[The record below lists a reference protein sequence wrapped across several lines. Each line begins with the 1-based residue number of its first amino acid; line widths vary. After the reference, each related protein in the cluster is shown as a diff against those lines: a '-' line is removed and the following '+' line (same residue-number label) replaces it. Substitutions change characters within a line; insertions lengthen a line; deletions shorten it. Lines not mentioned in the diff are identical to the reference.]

1 MDLNE
6 LKKQLY
12 KKDGQFKDRPAP
24 PEELAPGHIAA
35 PEQAGATQWQD
46 NGQKGFYLS
55 VKEKRALW
63 LALSAVV
70 LAAAVIGGW
79 FWWRNFKSFNTDEM
93 SLDIFGQDRVVSG
106 EEVNYIV
113 RYKNNSGVAVSNATL
128 SFSFSNQ
135 LMPVD
140 SSGAVKQGDLMVMS
154 KNLGQLAPEQD
165 GQAEFKVRVLG
176 DKDSQQKFT
185 AKLNY
190 RPSNISSDFS
200 NSKEFA
206 STIISVPLVLSFILP
221 DRIVSGQTMNFSLR
235 YLNTSDAAFNDAKLK
250 IEYPEG
256 FIFDSALPSP
266 SDGNNAWSLA
276 EIGSREEGNIIIKGT
291 IAGNEGESKVFKAQI
306 GTQKS
311 DAEFVVYSQTLA
323 SPQISTSPL
332 FVEQSLVGAQNNNA
346 DIGQDL
352 TYKIKYRNTTN
363 VAIGPVFITV
373 KIDSKAMDPS
383 GVNAKNGFFSS
394 SDNTITWNSSS
405 LPALEQLAAGAE
417 GELEFSLK
425 VKNVLPI
432 NKFSDKNFTI
442 STTVKIDSFNIP
454 LALSGTQLAGQNQL
468 VVKINSRLVLAM
480 KGFYADQL
488 ILNSGPL
495 PPKVGQKTTYTVY
508 WQVLNV
514 SNELASVAVEAYLP
528 SYTSWEGKIYPANED
543 IKYDASSGKIIWQI
557 GKLSAGTGFVYPVKQ
572 IAFQVGFTPSI
583 SQVDDS
589 AVVVQQAKAT
599 GDDSFTNV
607 QISASDNALKS
618 DMPDD
623 PTITLEKGKII
634 Q

>member
-12 KKDGQFKDRPAP
+12 KKDGDFKDRPKP
-24 PEELAPGHIAA
+24 PEEFKPGHIAA
-35 PEQAGATQWQD
+35 PETTSAPQWQGS
-46 NGQKGFYLS
+46 GQKGFFLS
-55 VKEKRALW
+55 MKEKRILW
-63 LALSAVV
+63 LALGVAVFAI
-70 LAAAVIGGW
+70 LIIGSW
-79 FWWRNFKSFNTDEM
+79 FLWRNFKSFSANDV
-93 SLDIFGQDRVVSG
+93 SLDIFGQERVVSG
-106 EEVNYIV
+106 EEITYII
-113 RYKNNSGVAVSNATL
+113 RYKNNSGVAIGNAVL
-128 SFSFSNQ
+128 LFSFPDQST
-135 LMPVD
+135 PVN
-140 SSGAVKQGDLMVMS
+140 SAGVAKQGDLMVITR
-154 KNLGQLAPEQD
+154 NIGQLAPDQE
-165 GQAEFKVRVLG
+165 GQAEFKIRVLG

-190 RPSNISSDFS
+190 RPSNISSDFG
-200 NSKEFA
+200 NTKEFVSA
-206 STIISVPLVLSFILP
+206 IISVPLVLNFILP
-221 DRIVSGQTMNFSLR
+221 DRIVSGQIMNFSLR
-235 YLNTSDAAFNDAKLK
+235 YLNTSDAAFSDVKLK
-250 IEYPEG
+250 INYPEG

-266 SDGNNAWSLA
+266 SDGNNTWSLA
-276 EIGSREEGNIIIKGT
+276 EIGNREEGNIVIKGT

-311 DAEFVVYSQTLA
+311 DADFVVYSQALA

-332 FVEQSLVGAQNNNA
+332 FVQQSLVGAQNNNA

-373 KIDSKAMDPS
+373 KIDSKVMDPA

-394 SDNTITWNSSS
+394 SDNVITWNSSS

-417 GELEFSLK
+417 SELEFSLK

-432 NKFSDKNFTI
+432 NKFSDKNFI
-442 STTVKIDSFNIP
+442 VSTTAKIDSFNIP

-480 KGFYADQL
+480 KGFYADRL

-495 PPKVGQKTTYTVY
+495 PPRVGQKTTYTVY
-508 WQVLNV
+508 WQLLNV
-514 SNELASVAVEAYLP
+514 SNDLTNVAVEAYLP
-528 SYTSWEGKIYPANED
+528 SYVTWEGKIYPANED

-557 GKLSAGTGFVYPVKQ
+557 GKLSAGTGFVSPVKQ